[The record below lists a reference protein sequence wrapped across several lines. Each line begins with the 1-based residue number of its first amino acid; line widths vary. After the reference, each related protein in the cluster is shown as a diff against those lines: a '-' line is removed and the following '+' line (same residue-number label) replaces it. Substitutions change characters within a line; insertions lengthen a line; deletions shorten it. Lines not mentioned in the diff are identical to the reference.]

1 VLLAVVGHR
10 VLEKMDSLMLLKS
23 KGSAKPLPDGSQN
36 DIQKNIK
43 PTFSIFENNYWKK
56 LGLLPFVWIA
66 FFTPILDLLQ
76 LSVLT
81 RVGVGKSSRKKQG
94 PVKTAVL
101 AVQGVVGH
109 GTPAVQYTPDHG
121 HAVQGAANP
130 TCNSLPCVASNQQ
143 SSDYAITPNQST
155 HSPVYHE
162 PTITQLATA
171 SPHRPYIPLHG
182 QRSYIV

>member
-1 VLLAVVGHR
+1 MAFKRISNQLFLFLRIIIGKR
-10 VLEKMDSLMLLKS
+10 
-23 KGSAKPLPDGSQN
+23 
-36 DIQKNIK
+36 
-43 PTFSIFENNYWKK
+43 
-56 LGLLPFVWIA
+56 LLPFVWIA

-109 GTPAVQYTPDHG
+109 GTPVVQYTPDHG
-121 HAVQGAANP
+121 HAVQGTANP
-130 TCNSLPCVASNQQ
+130 SLPCVASNQQ

-171 SPHRPYIPLHG
+171 SPQRPYIPLHG